1 MHHAL
6 QCNAMKASAEIAIRL
21 LDCVTCLGAGRE
33 RNRERSRCN
42 TMQFKSAFRGI
53 KRNFADWKPHHNRV
67 CAFAE
72 NITFLPSFKGG
83 ASIMFSGGGSISI
96 FRPCRFPIDL
106 PTAPPKP
113 TIRMQNEPIVHQ
125 QQTRTETLAEEVAF
139 SPEAINSHSANLISS
154 QRAAGRVRFS

>member
-1 MHHAL
+1 
-6 QCNAMKASAEIAIRL
+6 
-21 LDCVTCLGAGRE
+21 
-33 RNRERSRCN
+33 
-42 TMQFKSAFRGI
+42 
-53 KRNFADWKPHHNRV
+53 
-67 CAFAE
+67 
-72 NITFLPSFKGG
+72 
-83 ASIMFSGGGSISI
+83 MFSGGGSISI

-139 SPEAINSHSANLISS
+139 SPEAINSHSANLITS